1 MDYLRNFILRTTPEL
16 MQLFSNV
23 LLEFWSE
30 YNVLLWSMNE
40 SFSQLKGP
48 ELLCFIKN
56 SSKIIQFLQNNFE
69 RTNAVIDLCEM
80 LKLWEEITPFLL
92 ITTIDEKE
100 KYHDELK
107 KWCGKL
113 DSFYK
118 VGGRSFMTKNKA
130 HPGDDETFYLHV
142 LRYYLP
148 RIAKSTFEKHQLGLG
163 IFTMQGFERRNKESK
178 NTLKRFSNNK
188 GNVLMQNMRRLWD
201 VFYYRTTAV

>member
-1 MDYLRNFILRTTPEL
+1 
-16 MQLFSNV
+16 
-23 LLEFWSE
+23 
-30 YNVLLWSMNE
+30 MN
-40 SFSQLKGP
+40 
-48 ELLCFIKN
+48 
-56 SSKIIQFLQNNFE
+56 
-69 RTNAVIDLCEM
+69 
-80 LKLWEEITPFLL
+80 
-92 ITTIDEKE
+92 
-100 KYHDELK
+100 LK
-107 KWCGKL
+107 KWCDKL